1 MLPFQYNPPDTA
13 AMERALN
20 KHRFDATGIVM
31 NLAWRTGL
39 SRKEI
44 CELTWE
50 QVDFDAGLLRLPDRE
65 VPIPPEAEEP
75 LWKWRKR
82 CERFSP
88 YVAVS
93 PLRRQRLAKQS
104 LSVMVRAAL
113 DEEGQKDVRL
123 QDLRHDFIQ
132 RQLQEH
138 DWPYVLRVSGLSV
151 STYRSGL
158 HEVKPGKPEPEPKPR
173 DDPGED
179 FKLWRVLQTER
190 NTPEGIALWLSS
202 HAGLQVKE
210 IVALTW
216 EQVDFERKLL
226 HLPNR
231 DVELPVSVCHVLE
244 DEKAR
249 RAPGDDPHV
258 ILSPRSR
265 NPVTAAWLT
274 TLVRSA
280 LIRGG
285 IENRSLR
292 DLRLDPVQ
300 EAENQKLIRYVEE
313 NGAITRR
320 EAMSLLELS
329 QSQAYRRLTAL
340 VESGK
345 LEHVNT
351 RYYLAGT
358 VMPFE
363 YRDEAILGYLQEN
376 GPAYRQDIAAFL
388 HLGNRTTARILK
400 GMTESGQ
407 LMLMQDKRYFFSS
420 DGAVSSGG

>member
-1 MLPFQYNPPDTA
+1 MQPFQYNPPDTA

-65 VPIPPEAEEP
+65 VPIPPEAKDL

-93 PLRRQRLAKQS
+93 PLRRQRLARQS

-132 RQLQEH
+132 RQLLEH

-158 HEVKPGKPEPEPKPR
+158 HEVKSGKPAPKPEPRE
-173 DDPGED
+173 DPGED
-179 FKLWRVLQTER
+179 FKLWRVLQAER
-190 NTPEGIALWLSS
+190 NTPAGITLWLSS
-202 HAGLQVKE
+202 HAGLQAKE
-210 IVALTW
+210 IAALTW
-216 EQVDFERKLL
+216 EQVDFEGKLL
-226 HLPNR
+226 CLPDR
-231 DVELPVSVCHVLE
+231 DAELPVSVCHVLE
-244 DEKAR
+244 EEKAR
-249 RAPGDDPHV
+249 RVPGDDPHV

-265 NPVTAAWLT
+265 KPVTAAWLT

-292 DLRLDPVQ
+292 DLRLDPDR
-300 EAENQKLIRYVEE
+300 ESENQKLLRYVEE
-313 NGAITRR
+313 NGVITRG
-320 EAMSLLELS
+320 EAMSLLERS
-329 QSQAYRRLTAL
+329 QSQTYRRLTAL

-345 LEHVNT
+345 LERINT

-358 VMPFE
+358 VTPQE
-363 YRDEAILGYLQEN
+363 YRDEAILGYLQKN

-400 GMTESGQ
+400 NMTESGQ
-407 LMLMQDKRYFFSS
+407 LTLMRDKRY
-420 DGAVSSGG
+420 DLPPEAARAAPG

>member
-1 MLPFQYNPPDTA
+1 MQPFQYNPPDTV
-13 AMERALN
+13 AMERALDR
-20 KHRFDATGIVM
+20 HRFDVTGIVM

-39 SRKEI
+39 TRKEI

-50 QVDFDAGLLRLPDRE
+50 QVDLETALLRLPDRE
-65 VPIPPEAEEP
+65 VPVPTEMKEQ
-75 LWKWRKR
+75 LRKWRNR

-93 PLRRQRLAKQS
+93 PLRRKRLARQS
-104 LSVMVRAAL
+104 LSVMVRSAL
-113 DEEGQKDVRL
+113 DEEGLGDVRL
-123 QDLRHDFIQ
+123 LDLRHDFIH

-158 HEVKPGKPEPEPKPR
+158 HEMKSGKSTSAPKQQ

-190 NTPEGIALWLSS
+190 NTPAGIALWLSS

-210 IVALTW
+210 IVALIW

-226 HLPNR
+226 RLPDR
-231 DVELPVSVCHVLE
+231 EIELPVSVCHVLE
-244 DEKAR
+244 DENAR

-300 EAENQKLIRYVEE
+300 VAENQKLLKYVEE
-313 NGAITRR
+313 NGAITRS
-320 EAMSLLELS
+320 EAMSLLEMS
-329 QSQAYRRLTAL
+329 QSQIYRRLTAL

-351 RYYLAGT
+351 RYYLTGT
-358 VMPFE
+358 VTPFE

-407 LMLMQDKRYFFSS
+407 LTLMRDKRYFCSS
-420 DGAVSSGG
+420 DGAVSGGG